1 MLKVYDNKK
10 TANMNED
17 DLKRQQVWI
26 FGLINRPGREKKCY
40 IFVKMSELNV
50 EPKQRKIR
58 NPKEPLPF
66 SPRVT
71 RSQKK

>member
-1 MLKVYDNKK
+1 MLAERLAITEPKPSQEAID
-10 TANMNED
+10 
-17 DLKRQQVWI
+17 
-26 FGLINRPGREKKCY
+26 
-40 IFVKMSELNV
+40 KMSELNV